1 MNDDYIVIETG
12 EFNSYLVFG
21 KVLIDIGV
29 PYNKIKEYE
38 DDIEV
43 VLLTH
48 QHTDHINYGTLKR
61 LMRNRPG
68 VVVAG
73 GEWMEPLLAEKGI
86 TNYFI
91 ISVGDMVRIKDY
103 YVMPERAV
111 HNVPNVGY
119 HLTDGETVVFH
130 MTDTG
135 SYDGIYA
142 KNADIV
148 AIEYNYIA
156 SMVDE
161 IIAKE
166 IRERGFSHRLAA
178 KDNHSS
184 FESADEFV
192 AKRTKGKGN
201 IRLVKLHTSSVF
213 MPYL

>member
-1 MNDDYIVIETG
+1 MSSKYHVIETG
-12 EFNSYLVFG
+12 EFNSYLLFG

-29 PYNKIKEYE
+29 PYNKIKEFE
-38 DDIEV
+38 DDIEI

-61 LMRNRPG
+61 LMRNRPS
-68 VVVAG
+68 VLVAG
-73 GEWMEPLLAEKGI
+73 GPWMEPLLAEKGI
-86 TNYFI
+86 TNYHI
-91 ISVGDMVRIKDY
+91 IEVGEMVQIKGY

-119 HLTDGETVVFH
+119 HLTDGETTIFH

-148 AIEYNYIA
+148 AIEYNYIG

-178 KDNHSS
+178 KENHSS
-184 FESADEFV
+184 FEEADEFV
-192 AKRTKGKGN
+192 AKRTKGKDN
-201 IRLVKLHTSSVF
+201 IELHKLHTSSVF
-213 MPYL
+213 IPYL